1 MPFTRYAEFRGR
13 SCRSEY
19 WLFTLLNSGV
29 GILLLVFT
37 GVNAPAD
44 GSQSAMSELGALLY
58 LAWVLICFVPSLAV
72 LVRRL
77 HDTDRS
83 GWMAL
88 LSFVPIVGIIV
99 VIIFLATRGTDGP
112 NRYGENPLGGG
123 GAGGWQDEG
132 PTVAAQAWAASPDGT
147 ARRSAQGVRLSGFD
161 AGGHVV
167 RASLTLDDPRLQ
179 NGGIKIGRDPG
190 CTIVLG
196 DPSVS
201 RAHAQCAIAGGAIV
215 IKDLASANGTRING
229 RVLTPGQDQE
239 LRAGDQ
245 LQLGETELS
254 VSSL

>member
-1 MPFTRYAEFRGR
+1 MGDAAMNWMLMPFTRYAEFRGR

-88 LSFVPIVGIIV
+88 LSLVPIVGIIV
-99 VIIFLATRGTDGP
+99 VFG
-112 NRYGENPLGGG
+112 
-123 GAGGWQDEG
+123 
-132 PTVAAQAWAASPDGT
+132 
-147 ARRSAQGVRLSGFD
+147 SA
-161 AGGHVV
+161 
-167 RASLTLDDPRLQ
+167 
-179 NGGIKIGRDPG
+179 
-190 CTIVLG
+190 TIVDL
-196 DPSVS
+196 
-201 RAHAQCAIAGGAIV
+201 ITGA
-215 IKDLASANGTRING
+215 SG
-229 RVLTPGQDQE
+229 
-239 LRAGDQ
+239 
-245 LQLGETELS
+245 S
-254 VSSL
+254 